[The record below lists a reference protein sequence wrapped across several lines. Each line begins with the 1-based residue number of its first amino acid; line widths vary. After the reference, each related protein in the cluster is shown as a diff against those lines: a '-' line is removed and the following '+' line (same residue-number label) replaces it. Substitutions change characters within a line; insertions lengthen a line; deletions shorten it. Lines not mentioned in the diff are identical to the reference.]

1 MSGSNRYVLKND
13 THGARLPPSFPLPIG
28 CTFLSASES
37 SRPRIA
43 AVLGLT
49 LLEVIRA
56 QDFPAEILQDEDPT
70 VTLPRRLGLSDVVER
85 QIRHYRESV
94 RKRRR
99 ISDTEAIDLMRLV
112 LRRPDSEEVFLR
124 AGRQLAGTRGKG
136 PGWVGRTLPP
146 GFTFRMARRYTR
158 RRLKRLFGRSV
169 GAFAPG
175 PFVLEGSSLIFYR
188 SDPGGDACHFVTGF
202 CRAVLESEVAAE
214 AAVIHD
220 RCQSRGD
227 SACRWTATVEA
238 RVEAQ
243 ESVPDL
249 LRGPELEAG

>member
-1 MSGSNRYVLKND
+1 M
-13 THGARLPPSFPLPIG
+13 
-28 CTFLSASES
+28 SASES

-124 AGRQLAGTRGKG
+124 AGRQLAGTRRSS
-136 PGWVGRTLPP
+136 PGWVGRALPP
-146 GFTFRMARRYTR
+146 GFAFRLARRHAR
-158 RRLKRLFGRSV
+158 RRLKRLFGQGV
-169 GAFAPG
+169 GTFAPG
-175 PFVLEGSSLIFYR
+175 PFVLEGRSLIFYR
-188 SDPGGDACHFVTGF
+188 SDPGGDACQFVTGF
-202 CRAVLESEVAAE
+202 CRAVLEAEVAGE
-214 AAVIHD
+214 AAVVHD
-220 RCQSRGD
+220 RCEARGD
-227 SACRWTATVEA
+227 SACRWTATVEVGHDA
-238 RVEAQ
+238 R

-249 LRGPELEAG
+249 LHGPELEAG